1 MKAAPARPATRR
13 GTPSSW
19 LALDPAG
26 EGLAVEDFLTMRLAA
41 LSATLHRRV
50 TRAYLEDSGLS
61 LPEWRMLTLLDR
73 HGPVSGRRVALF
85 SGMDEAQISRAL
97 AQLIGR
103 GLAARSGKAVALTE
117 AGQALFQSL
126 LPVARRA
133 QAHLLAGLTL
143 AERRALGSAL
153 GKLALLAER
162 FPPDAA
168 PDAEEAA
175 A

>member
-1 MKAAPARPATRR
+1 MKAAPARPAPRR

-19 LALDPAG
+19 LTLDPAG

-41 LSATLHRRV
+41 VSATLHRRV

-73 HGPVSGRRVALF
+73 HGPVSARRVALF

-97 AQLIGR
+97 AQLIAR
-103 GLAARSGKAVALTE
+103 GLAARDGAGKAVALTE
-117 AGQALFQSL
+117 AGRTQFQAL

-162 FPPDAA
+162 FAA
-168 PDAEEAA
+168 DGEEAA